1 MKVIT
6 TIPPYAPFLPK
17 LAENPVVSGV
27 RLNTVMPIK
36 GDLDAFLINLKK
48 IMGDKPIWIDLKCRQ
63 IRTSHGFF
71 FNAPK
76 GERHYKIDGKDVILD
91 TSDPKSYGELRT
103 PPWAELKID
112 RKIKLNLSEGP
123 VKCWFQ
129 DGYDQAYIAEVVDGD
144 TLIMLDGPRR
154 VVGGGES
161 INILDSS
168 LEIEGFFTD
177 LDYKW
182 IEAAKKADI
191 HTYMLSYLEQDSDVD
206 ELFELDP
213 KARAVAKIESQKG
226 LDWVKTSYD
235 KYRKHVRL
243 MAARGDL
250 YVEVG
255 IPRPEKIL
263 KALYK
268 IAKTDNNAIMAS
280 RILNSLKTS
289 FRPSCADITDIACMI
304 QMGYKT
310 FMIGDDICFNEDTLM
325 LALDIMAAIGKEYT
339 V

>member
-17 LAENPVVSGV
+17 LAANPVITGV

-36 GDLDAFLINLKK
+36 GALDEFLVNLKK
-48 IMGDKPIWIDLKCRQ
+48 IMGDKDIWIDLKCRQ

-76 GERHYKIDGKDVILD
+76 GEPRHYKIDGKDIILD
-91 TSDPKSYGELRT
+91 PSDPKAYGTLRT

-112 RKIKLNLSEGP
+112 RKIKLDLSKGP

-144 TLIMLDGPRR
+144 LLIMLDGPKR

-161 INILDSS
+161 INIIDPS
-168 LEIEGFFTD
+168 LEIEGYFTD
-177 LDYKW
+177 LDLKW
-182 IEAAKKADI
+182 IEAAKKAGI

-206 ELFELDP
+206 ELLKLDP
-213 KARAVAKIESQKG
+213 EAIAVAKIESQKG
-226 LDWVKTSYD
+226 VDWVKASYS
-235 KYRKHVRL
+235 KYRKNVRL
-243 MAARGDL
+243 MSARGDL
-250 YVEVG
+250 YVELG

-268 IAKTDNNAIMAS
+268 IVKADHSAILAS
-280 RILNSLKTS
+280 RILTSLRTAP
-289 FRPSCADITDIACMI
+289 RPTCSDITDIACMI
-304 QMGYKT
+304 QMGYKH
-310 FMIGDDICFNEDTLM
+310 FMVGDDICFNEDSLM
-325 LALDIMAAIGKEYT
+325 LALEILTAIGKEYS
-339 V
+339 